1 MQVLSMVSV
10 FCFFLRHF
18 PVIVPLGACPEF
30 IVEQGNDSDIDRYIS
45 EQFRWDTDDNTDE
58 KKGQLLSMLR
68 NLIDVKSR
76 GSFLWAVS
84 IVPIVSDEHRKG
96 EPNHGLIQL
105 VEELP
110 ADITNLYEK
119 IFLSLEHK
127 DASLKFFRWLCFS
140 NRPLSIAEL
149 REAMNLNTHRDVL
162 SFSQSEKSPTFIEFD
177 GQMEKR
183 IRTLSGRLAELTT
196 WVKEVGTPEWAKEV
210 DEHTKAILTDLV
222 ERKERPAEDDM
233 DCDLDVNRVYD
244 SEDERISYGQQKET
258 LVVRLNHQTVKTSS
272 STRDST

>member
-1 MQVLSMVSV
+1 
-10 FCFFLRHF
+10 
-18 PVIVPLGACPEF
+18 
-30 IVEQGNDSDIDRYIS
+30 
-45 EQFRWDTDDNTDE
+45 
-58 KKGQLLSMLR
+58 
-68 NLIDVKSR
+68 
-76 GSFLWAVS
+76 
-84 IVPIVSDEHRKG
+84 
-96 EPNHGLIQL
+96 
-105 VEELP
+105 
-110 ADITNLYEK
+110 
-119 IFLSLEHK
+119 
-127 DASLKFFRWLCFS
+127 
-140 NRPLSIAEL
+140 
-149 REAMNLNTHRDVL
+149 MNLNTHRDVL